1 MRNHDRA
8 AANREPTRRL
18 SLGTVLTAVNVGLVA
33 AAVLC
38 LVAAAGGLLRR
49 LTDEQ
54 ALARVSLA
62 SSNAL
67 RAIERAGEEL
77 RVSARLLAQGPILG
91 RLVQERDT
99 AGLQDLF
106 ARFRRTNNLSGCA
119 VLLEG
124 DPLARDGGA
133 VPWGAIARLPR
144 GADDR
149 FVLRP
154 AGDGPL
160 VLGARAAVPS
170 APQTTV
176 VTALVLDET
185 FVRAT
190 SRQAGLPVTILDRQQ
205 AFLEAPQGSLRA
217 RALDT
222 EEPVAERLDD
232 AGLYLAVQPLRG
244 PSGEVVGLVET
255 GLPTAGLLPAQ
266 RRRQREAE
274 AIVTG
279 IVEGVFSVD
288 RERRIRY
295 LNPQAAAIV
304 GLRPE
309 EAIGRFCGD
318 VLNPQGPE
326 GVRPCE
332 DRCPI
337 VHARFRGSARATED
351 LLLLSGERRS
361 VVITSAP
368 ADMERD
374 GDVAGAG
381 APVEGA
387 RQFQVMRD
395 ETEVEATRR
404 LRDTVL
410 ANITHEFRTPLTAQL
425 ASIELLRDRL
435 EELKTEEARDLVASL
450 QRGTLRLTQLIDNLL
465 ESVRI
470 EAGDDSIRHPPVA
483 IHQVVDEAVDLA
495 APLLALRDQKLS
507 VDLPYPLPA
516 VSGDAPR
523 LVQVLVNL
531 LANAN
536 KFAPAGSTIGIGG
549 EVRGAHIVLWGWDE
563 GPGLP
568 PGGRDRPFR
577 RVLRSPGEGP
587 RGTGS

>member
-387 RQFQVMRD
+387 RQFQVIRD

-435 EELKTEEARDLVASL
+435 GELKPEEARDLVLSL
-450 QRGTLRLTQLIDNLL
+450 ERGPLRLTQLIDNLL
-465 ESVRI
+465 ESGRI
-470 EAGDDSIRHPPVA
+470 DAGHDSIRRRPVA
-483 IHQVVDEAVDLA
+483 IDEVVDEAVDLA

-516 VSGDAPR
+516 VSGDAPP
-523 LVQVLVNL
+523 LVQGLVNL
-531 LANAN
+531 LANAH

-549 EVRGAHIVLWGWDE
+549 GGPGARALPVVRGG
-563 GPGLP
+563 
-568 PGGRDRPFR
+568 
-577 RVLRSPGEGP
+577 
-587 RGTGS
+587 

>member
-1 MRNHDRA
+1 M
-8 AANREPTRRL
+8 
-18 SLGTVLTAVNVGLVA
+18 
-33 AAVLC
+33 
-38 LVAAAGGLLRR
+38 
-49 LTDEQ
+49 
-54 ALARVSLA
+54 
-62 SSNAL
+62 
-67 RAIERAGEEL
+67 
-77 RVSARLLAQGPILG
+77 
-91 RLVQERDT
+91 
-99 AGLQDLF
+99 
-106 ARFRRTNNLSGCA
+106 
-119 VLLEG
+119 
-124 DPLARDGGA
+124 
-133 VPWGAIARLPR
+133 
-144 GADDR
+144 
-149 FVLRP
+149 RP

-170 APQTTV
+170 APQATV
-176 VTALVLDET
+176 VTALVLDQT

-266 RRRQREAE
+266 RRFNRSLLLIALLVGGLAALFSVLVGRRLVRPLEALTSASARIGWGDLSTPIPRVPGAEIGALASTMEEMRGHLLQLTAELRRRQREAE

-387 RQFQVMRD
+387 RQFQVIRD

-435 EELKTEEARDLVASL
+435 GELKPEEARDLVLSL
-450 QRGTLRLTQLIDNLL
+450 ERGTLRLTQLIDNLL

-470 EAGDDSIRHPPVA
+470 DAGHDSIRRRPVA
-483 IHQVVDEAVDLA
+483 IDEVVDEAVDLA

-549 EVRGAHIVLWGWDE
+549 EVRDADLVLWVEDE

-568 PGGRDRPFR
+568 PEAGDRLFER
-577 RVLRSPGEGP
+577 FMRSPGEEP
-587 RGTGS
+587 RESGMGLGLFIVKSIVERHGGRVAARDRDGAAGTRMCVILPAGAER

>member
-1 MRNHDRA
+1 MI
-8 AANREPTRRL
+8 RRPPR
-18 SLGTVLTAVNVGLVA
+18 ST
-33 AAVLC
+33 
-38 LVAAAGGLLRR
+38 
-49 LTDEQ
+49 
-54 ALARVSLA
+54 
-62 SSNAL
+62 
-67 RAIERAGEEL
+67 
-77 RVSARLLAQGPILG
+77 
-91 RLVQERDT
+91 
-99 AGLQDLF
+99 LF
-106 ARFRRTNNLSGCA
+106 PYTTLFRS
-119 VLLEG
+119 
-124 DPLARDGGA
+124 
-133 VPWGAIARLPR
+133 
-144 GADDR
+144 
-149 FVLRP
+149 
-154 AGDGPL
+154 
-160 VLGARAAVPS
+160 
-170 APQTTV
+170 
-176 VTALVLDET
+176 
-185 FVRAT
+185 
-190 SRQAGLPVTILDRQQ
+190 
-205 AFLEAPQGSLRA
+205 
-217 RALDT
+217 
-222 EEPVAERLDD
+222 
-232 AGLYLAVQPLRG
+232 
-244 PSGEVVGLVET
+244 
-255 GLPTAGLLPAQ
+255 
-266 RRRQREAE
+266 
-274 AIVTG
+274 
-279 IVEGVFSVD
+279 VFSVD

-387 RQFQVMRD
+387 RQFQVIRD

-435 EELKTEEARDLVASL
+435 GELKPEEARDLVLSL
-450 QRGTLRLTQLIDNLL
+450 ERGTLRLTQLIDNLL

-470 EAGDDSIRHPPVA
+470 DAGHDSIRRQPVA
-483 IHQVVDEAVDLA
+483 IDEVVDEAIDLA

-549 EVRGAHIVLWGWDE
+549 AGGGGAPLPLGGGE
-563 GPGLP
+563 GPGP
-568 PGGRDRPFR
+568 APGARGRR
-577 RVLRSPGEGP
+577 
-587 RGTGS
+587 